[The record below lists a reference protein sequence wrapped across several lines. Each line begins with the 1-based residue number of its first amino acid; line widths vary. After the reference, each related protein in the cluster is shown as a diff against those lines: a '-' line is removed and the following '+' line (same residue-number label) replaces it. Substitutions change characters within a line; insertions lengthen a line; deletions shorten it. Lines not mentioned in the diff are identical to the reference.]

1 MARAG
6 PVKELG
12 LFKETVS
19 VYSAITSRGSGV
31 RQAFKK
37 TAVRWAWWREGRAW
51 ALEGQTRSR
60 PSSLLLLD
68 VPPVFKRLQRFP
80 CPAGQRCRL
89 SGPRG
94 VGATCTHCSLGF
106 SAITLTS
113 APSTWPLF
121 FIISVLILSVEGK
134 LPQKPS
140 PSFGSKNGPLETRF
154 LSRVGNK
161 QADFFS
167 IAGEGHQRPLAT
179 PVTHR
184 NVYWAFS
191 AHFYHS
197 AWNTLGAPLAAPLT

>member
-121 FIISVLILSVEGK
+121 HNFCSHSQCGGK
-134 LPQKPS
+134 AASEALPQLWKQKRAL
-140 PSFGSKNGPLETRF
+140 GDALPLPCW
-154 LSRVGNK
+154 K
-161 QADFFS
+161 QAS
-167 IAGEGHQRPLAT
+167 
-179 PVTHR
+179 
-184 NVYWAFS
+184 
-191 AHFYHS
+191 
-197 AWNTLGAPLAAPLT
+197 